1 MSLILRQSGAL
12 LIDAYRELNSKKL
25 FWVTMV
31 MSVCVVAIIGMFGI
45 NERGLSFLAWTW
57 DFDLFNTTVVP
68 KSLFY
73 KFVFAQLG
81 IPVWLTWVAAI
92 LALISTASIFP
103 DFLAGGAIEL
113 TLSKPISRVRLF
125 FTKFLTGLLFVA
137 LQVSVFTLASFI
149 VIGVRG
155 SSWEWGLWLAVPI
168 VVLFFSYLFA
178 LCTLF
183 GVLTR
188 STIASLLLTLVVW
201 VALFML
207 NTTDTIFLQQR
218 ESSAL
223 QAQRLEQRV
232 EKREKIAAA
241 TLAEKGVASPTRA
254 QLDEADGVLAML
266 RPDLEKKHDSAR
278 SWKKWS
284 GIVFALK
291 TALPKTSETAALLGR
306 SLMSRDDLD
315 RFMPGGGS
323 AGDEDSSR
331 RGPDPEVN
339 RRVEDA
345 LRDRTTAWVLGTSLA
360 FEGLVL
366 AIACWIF
373 CRRDF

>member
-1 MSLILRQSGAL
+1 MSLVLRQSGAL
-12 LIDAYRELNSKKL
+12 LVDAYRELNSKKL
-25 FWVTMV
+25 FWVTLV
-31 MSVCVVAIIGMFGI
+31 MSVCVVAILGMFGI
-45 NERGLSFLAWTW
+45 NERGLTFLVWTW
-57 DFDLFNTTVVP
+57 DFDLFNTNVVP

-125 FTKFLTGLLFVA
+125 FTKFLTGLLFVT
-137 LQVSVFTLASFI
+137 LQVGVFTLACFI

-168 VVLFFSYLFA
+168 VVLFFSYLFS

-183 GVLTR
+183 GVVTR

-207 NTTDTIFLQQR
+207 NTTDAIFLQQR

-223 QAQRLEQRV
+223 QAQRLDQRID
-232 EKREKIAAA
+232 KREKAAA
-241 TLAEKGVASPTRA
+241 AALAEKGVTSPTRA
-254 QLDEADGVLAML
+254 QLDESDGVLAML
-266 RPDLEKKHDSAR
+266 RPDLEKKHDSAT

-284 GIVFALK
+284 GIVFAVK
-291 TALPKTSETAALLGR
+291 TVLPKTSETTALLGR

-315 RFMPGGGS
+315 RFMPQDG
-323 AGDEDSSR
+323 GDEDNPR

-345 LRDRTTAWVLGTSLA
+345 LRDRSTAWVIGTSLA